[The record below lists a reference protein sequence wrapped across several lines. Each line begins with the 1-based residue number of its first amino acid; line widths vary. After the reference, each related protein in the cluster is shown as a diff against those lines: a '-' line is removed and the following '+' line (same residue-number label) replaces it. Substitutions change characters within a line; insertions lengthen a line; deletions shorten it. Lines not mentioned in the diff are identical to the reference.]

1 MNLRTIITSVLAVI
15 IIAGAVFINKKL
27 SSSKTIPKPKP
38 KKTVTM
44 VVAETVKNG
53 STPISITT
61 SGNLA
66 AKEKIELFAE
76 VQGVFEDTGRD
87 FLPGEYYK
95 KGALLIKI
103 NADEHRANMRA
114 QKSTFY
120 NQVVGLLPD
129 LRMDYPESFPK
140 WEAYVRDFNI
150 DRFVP
155 PIPTPVN
162 EKEKLFVAGRNILP
176 TYYSIKNMEERLSK
190 YNIYAPFSGTLT
202 ENLVRH
208 GALVRAGQKLGEFIN
223 PSVYELEVSI
233 NTGYADLLKVG
244 KTVDL
249 HNVEKTK
256 TWKGKVTRVN
266 SLVDEASQTIPVFIR
281 VSGKG
286 LKEGMYLEAEVTA
299 KEEQNTYEI
308 SRKLLFD
315 ENKVFVVEDSLLAV
329 KEIDPVFFKQ
339 STVVIRG
346 LENGTQL
353 LGKSVPGAYDGMK
366 VTILDDERKTTDG
379 GR

>member
-1 MNLRTIITSVLAVI
+1 MNLRTIITSVLAILLVV
-15 IIAGAVFINKKL
+15 GAVYINKSL
-27 SSSKTIPKPKP
+27 RNSKKDFKPKP
-38 KKTVTM
+38 QKAVTM
-44 VVAETVKNG
+44 VVTEKVQNA

-76 VQGVFEDTGRD
+76 VQGIFEDTGRD

-114 QKSTFY
+114 QKSTLY

-129 LRMDYPESFPK
+129 LKMDYPESFPN
-140 WEAYVRDFNI
+140 WETYVRNFNM

-155 PIPTPVN
+155 ALPTALN
-162 EKEKLFVAGRNILP
+162 EKEKLFIAGRNILP
-176 TYYSIKNMEERLSK
+176 TYYSIKNLEERLSK
-190 YNIYAPFSGTLT
+190 YTIYAPFSGILT
-202 ENLVRH
+202 ESTVRH
-208 GALVRAGQKLGEFIN
+208 GALVRAGQRLGEFIN

-233 NTGYADLLKVG
+233 NTSYADLLKVG
-244 KTVDL
+244 KMVDL
-249 HNVEKTK
+249 QNIEKTQ

-266 SLVDEASQTIPVFIR
+266 SIVEEASQTIPVFIQ
-281 VSGKG
+281 VTGKG

-299 KEEQNTYEI
+299 KEEPNTYEV

-315 ENKVFVVEDSLLAV
+315 ENKIFVVEDSLLAI

-353 LGKSVPGAYDGMK
+353 LGKSVPGAYEGMK
-366 VTILDDERKTTDG
+366 VKILEE